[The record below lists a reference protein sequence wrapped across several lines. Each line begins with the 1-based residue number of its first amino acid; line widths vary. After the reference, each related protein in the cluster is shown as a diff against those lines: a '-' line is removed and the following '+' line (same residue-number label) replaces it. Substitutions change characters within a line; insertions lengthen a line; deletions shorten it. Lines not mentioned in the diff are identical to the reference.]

1 MPNFAMPNVHLLA
14 HTKIDEKAISE
25 WMGIQDASTD
35 AETLLTMAGRNCYRS
50 FHRPNE
56 ATYDDADYLRRTL
69 FQQGHMS
76 IAEHATATLYFTGV
90 SRAFLAELTRHRH
103 LSFSVESQ
111 RFIDADNINIVVPP
125 AIRASEDPYVLRN
138 FINAADEAIAAYMIA
153 RDELEGL
160 PKKQRNEA
168 ARGLLPNCVE
178 TRMVVTGNLRAW
190 VETLQKRL
198 TPGADA
204 EMQEVSR
211 LALDALHP
219 TAPSIYEHLKG
230 SAND

>member
-1 MPNFAMPNVHLLA
+1 MTNIVTPRVQLLA

-25 WMGIQDASTD
+25 WMSIQEASTD

-69 FQQGHMS
+69 EQQGHWS

-90 SRAFLAELTRHRH
+90 SRAFLTELTRHRH

-111 RFIDADNINIVVPP
+111 RFINANDANIVMPP
-125 AIRASEDPYVLRN
+125 AMRDLDEEDQDGFLLLAEESIEDYK
-138 FINAADEAIAAYMIA
+138 AIQTA
-153 RDELEGL
+153 LNHL

-178 TRMVVTGNLRAW
+178 TRMVVSGNLRAW
-190 VETLQKRL
+190 HEVINRRTQ
-198 TPGADA
+198 PDADA
-204 EMQEVSR
+204 EMQQVMR
-211 LALDALHP
+211 LAKQALHDVSP
-219 TAPSIYEHLKG
+219 IIFPQE
-230 SAND
+230 D

>member
-1 MPNFAMPNVHLLA
+1 MVNIVNPEVRLLA

-25 WMGIQDASTD
+25 YMEIQDASTD

-50 FHRPNE
+50 FHRPNG
-56 ATYDDADYLRRTL
+56 ATYNDADYLRRTL
-69 FQQGHMS
+69 AVLGHWS

-111 RFIDADNINIVVPP
+111 RFINANDANIVMPP
-125 AIRASEDPYVLRN
+125 AIREHDMAAHRD
-138 FINAADEAIAAYMIA
+138 FIGRAEECLADYRVTQA
-153 RDELEGL
+153 RLEHL

-168 ARGLLPNCVE
+168 ARALLPNAVE

-190 VETLQKRL
+190 HEVIQRRTQ
-198 TPGADA
+198 PDADA
-204 EMQEVSR
+204 EMQEVMR
-211 LALDALHP
+211 LAAKQLHTVSP
-219 TAPSIYEHLKG
+219 IIFP
-230 SAND
+230 

>member
-1 MPNFAMPNVHLLA
+1 MTNIVEPRVTLLA
-14 HTKIDEKAISE
+14 HTKINDAAVSE
-25 WMGIQDASTD
+25 WMDIQESSTD

-56 ATYDDADYLRRTL
+56 ATRDDADYLNRTL
-69 FQQGHMS
+69 GEQGHWS

-111 RFIDADNINIVVPP
+111 RFINANDANIVLPP
-125 AIRASEDPYVLRN
+125 AVRELDKEDQDWFLLLAEESIEDYKA
-138 FINAADEAIAAYMIA
+138 IQADL
-153 RDELEGL
+153 DHL

-190 VETLQKRL
+190 HEVIHRRTQ
-198 TPGADA
+198 PDADA
-204 EMQEVSR
+204 EIQEVMR
-211 LALDALHP
+211 LAARQLHTVSP
-219 TAPSIYEHLKG
+219 VIFP
-230 SAND
+230 

>member
-1 MPNFAMPNVHLLA
+1 MPNFAMPNVRLLA
-14 HTKIDEKAISE
+14 HTRIDERAVSD

-50 FHRPNE
+50 FHRPNSK
-56 ATYDDADYLRRTL
+56 TYDDADYLRRTL
-69 FQQGHMS
+69 GDQGHWS

-111 RFIDADNINIVVPP
+111 RFIDADNINIIVPP

-138 FINAADEAIAAYMIA
+138 FANAADEAVTAYMIA
-153 RDELEGL
+153 RDELEDL

-178 TRMVVTGNLRAW
+178 TRMVVTANLRAW
-190 VETLQKRL
+190 HEVIERRTQ
-198 TPGADA
+198 PDADA
-204 EMQEVSR
+204 EMQEVMR
-211 LALDALHP
+211 LAKKALHTVSP
-219 TAPSIYEHLKG
+219 VIFPKE
-230 SAND
+230 ND

>member
-1 MPNFAMPNVHLLA
+1 MVNIVTPEVRLLA

-25 WMGIQDASTD
+25 WMSIQDASTD

-69 FQQGHMS
+69 FDRGHFS

-111 RFIDADNINIVVPP
+111 RFINANDANFVMPP
-125 AIRASEDPYVLRN
+125 AIREHDMAAQRD
-138 FINAADEAIAAYMIA
+138 FIGRAEECLADYRVSQA
-153 RDELEGL
+153 RLDHL

-168 ARGLLPNCVE
+168 ARALLPNAVE

-190 VETLQKRL
+190 NEVIQRRTQ
-198 TPGADA
+198 PDADA
-204 EMQEVSR
+204 EMQEVMR
-211 LALDALHP
+211 LAKAKLHTVSP
-219 TAPSIYEHLKG
+219 IIFPKEK
-230 SAND
+230 

>member
-1 MPNFAMPNVHLLA
+1 MTNIVTPQVHLLA

-50 FHRPNE
+50 FNRPNE
-56 ATYDDADYLRRTL
+56 ATYNDADYLRRTL
-69 FQQGHMS
+69 FDQGHWS

-111 RFIDADNINIVVPP
+111 RFINANDANFVMPP
-125 AIRASEDPYVLRN
+125 AIREHDMAAQRD
-138 FINAADEAIAAYMIA
+138 FIGRAEECLADYRVTQA
-153 RDELEGL
+153 RLDHL

-168 ARGLLPNCVE
+168 ARALLPNAVE

-190 VETLQKRL
+190 NEVIQRRTQSD
-198 TPGADA
+198 ADA
-204 EMQEVSR
+204 EIQEVMR
-211 LALDALHP
+211 LAAQELHTVSP
-219 TAPSIYEHLKG
+219 IIFP
-230 SAND
+230 

>member
-1 MPNFAMPNVHLLA
+1 MTNIVTPQVHLLA

-25 WMGIQDASTD
+25 WMSIQDASTD

-69 FQQGHMS
+69 FDRGHFS

-111 RFIDADNINIVVPP
+111 RFINANNANIVMPP
-125 AIRASEDPYVLRN
+125 AMRDLDEESKEN
-138 FINAADEAIAAYMIA
+138 FLWRVDESITDYKNAQTTLN
-153 RDELEGL
+153 RL

-168 ARGLLPNCVE
+168 ARALLPNAVE

-190 VETLQKRL
+190 NEVIQRRTQ
-198 TPGADA
+198 PDADA
-204 EMQEVSR
+204 EMQEVMR
-211 LALDALHP
+211 LAAKQMHTVSP
-219 TAPSIYEHLKG
+219 IIFPKENH
-230 SAND
+230 

>member
-1 MPNFAMPNVHLLA
+1 MTDIVTPRVQLLA
-14 HTKIDEKAISE
+14 HTTIDEKAISE

-69 FQQGHMS
+69 EQQGHWS

-90 SRAFLAELTRHRH
+90 SRAFLTELTRHRH

-111 RFIDADNINIVVPP
+111 RFINANDANIVMPP
-125 AIRASEDPYVLRN
+125 AMRDLDEEDQDGFLLLAEESIEDYK
-138 FINAADEAIAAYMIA
+138 AIQTA
-153 RDELEGL
+153 LNHL

-168 ARGLLPNCVE
+168 ARALLPNAVE

-190 VETLQKRL
+190 NEVIQRRTQ
-198 TPGADA
+198 PDADA
-204 EMQEVSR
+204 EIQQVMR
-211 LALDALHP
+211 LAAQELHTVSP
-219 TAPSIYEHLKG
+219 IIFPKENS
-230 SAND
+230 

>member
-1 MPNFAMPNVHLLA
+1 MTNIVTPQVHLLA

-25 WMGIQDASTD
+25 WMSIQDASTD

-56 ATYDDADYLRRTL
+56 ATYNDADYLRRTL
-69 FQQGHMS
+69 GDQGHWS

-111 RFIDADNINIVVPP
+111 RFINANNANVVMPP
-125 AIRASEDPYVLRN
+125 AMRYLDEESKEKFLWRVDESITDYKDAQTVLN
-138 FINAADEAIAAYMIA
+138 Y
-153 RDELEGL
+153 L

-168 ARGLLPNCVE
+168 ARALLPNAVE
-178 TRMVVTGNLRAW
+178 TRMVVTGNLRTW
-190 VETLQKRL
+190 HEVIQRRTQ
-198 TPGADA
+198 PDADA
-204 EMQEVSR
+204 EIQEVMR
-211 LALDALHP
+211 MAREALHTVSPIIFP
-219 TAPSIYEHLKG
+219 TEKD
-230 SAND
+230 NNE

>member
-1 MPNFAMPNVHLLA
+1 MTNIVEPRVTLLA
-14 HTKIDEKAISE
+14 HTKINEKAIAE
-25 WMGIQDASTD
+25 WMEIQKSSTG

-56 ATYDDADYLRRTL
+56 ATRDDADYLNRTL
-69 FQQGHMS
+69 GEQAHWS
-76 IAEHATATLYFTGV
+76 ISEHATATLYFTGV

-111 RFIDADNINIVVPP
+111 RFINANDANIVMPP
-125 AIRASEDPYVLRN
+125 AVRELDKEDQDWFLLLAEESIEDYKA
-138 FINAADEAIAAYMIA
+138 IQADL
-153 RDELEGL
+153 DHL

-190 VETLQKRL
+190 HEVIQRRTQ
-198 TPGADA
+198 PDADA
-204 EMQEVSR
+204 EMQQVMR
-211 LALDALHP
+211 LAAQQLHTVSP
-219 TAPSIYEHLKG
+219 IIFPQ
-230 SAND
+230 

>member
-1 MPNFAMPNVHLLA
+1 MTNIVTPQVHLLA

-25 WMGIQDASTD
+25 WMSIQDASTD

-56 ATYDDADYLRRTL
+56 ATYNDADYLRRTL
-69 FQQGHMS
+69 FDRGHFS

-111 RFIDADNINIVVPP
+111 RFINANNANIVMPP
-125 AIRASEDPYVLRN
+125 AMRYLDEESKEN
-138 FINAADEAIAAYMIA
+138 FLWRVDESITDYKNAQTILN
-153 RDELEGL
+153 RL

-168 ARGLLPNCVE
+168 ARALLPNAVE
-178 TRMVVTGNLRAW
+178 TRMVVTGNLRCW
-190 VETLQKRL
+190 HEVIQRRTQ
-198 TPGADA
+198 PDADA
-204 EMQEVSR
+204 EMQEVMR
-211 LALDALHP
+211 LAKEKLHTVSP
-219 TAPSIYEHLKG
+219 IIFP
-230 SAND
+230 

>member
-1 MPNFAMPNVHLLA
+1 MVNIVNPEVRLLA

-25 WMGIQDASTD
+25 WMSIQDASTD

-50 FHRPNE
+50 FNRPNSK
-56 ATYDDADYLRRTL
+56 TYNDADYLRRTL
-69 FQQGHMS
+69 GEQGHWS

-111 RFIDADNINIVVPP
+111 RFINANDANFVMPP
-125 AIRASEDPYVLRN
+125 AIREHDMAAQRD
-138 FINAADEAIAAYMIA
+138 FIGRAEECLADYRVTQA
-153 RDELEGL
+153 RLDHL

-168 ARGLLPNCVE
+168 ARALLPNCVE

-190 VETLQKRL
+190 HEVIHRRTQ
-198 TPGADA
+198 PDADA
-204 EMQEVSR
+204 EMQEVMR
-211 LALDALHP
+211 LADKQLHTVSP
-219 TAPSIYEHLKG
+219 IIFP
-230 SAND
+230 

>member
-1 MPNFAMPNVHLLA
+1 MPNFAMPNVQLLA
-14 HTKIDEKAISE
+14 HTKIDEKAVGE

-35 AETLLTMAGRNCYRS
+35 AETLLTMAGRNCYCS
-50 FHRPNE
+50 FHRPNP
-56 ATYDDADYLRRTL
+56 ATYEDELYLRHTL
-69 FQQGHMS
+69 FTQGHWS

-111 RFIDADNINIVVPP
+111 RFIDADNINIVLPP
-125 AIRASEDPYVLRN
+125 AIRASTDPYVLRN
-138 FINAADEAIAAYMIA
+138 FTNAADEAITAYMIA
-153 RDELEGL
+153 RDELEDL

-190 VETLQKRL
+190 REVIDRRTQ
-198 TPGADA
+198 PDADA
-204 EMQEVSR
+204 EMQQVMRMARE
-211 LALDALHP
+211 ALHTVSP
-219 TAPSIYEHLKG
+219 IIFPQE
-230 SAND
+230 NN

>member
-1 MPNFAMPNVHLLA
+1 MPKIVEPRVTLLA
-14 HTKIDEKAISE
+14 QTKINEAAISE
-25 WMGIQDASTD
+25 WMDIQDSSTD

-56 ATYDDADYLRRTL
+56 ATRNDADYLQRTL
-69 FQQGHMS
+69 SGQGHWS

-111 RFIDADNINIVVPP
+111 RFINAGDANIVMPP
-125 AIRASEDPYVLRN
+125 AIRESNGEIKRQ
-138 FINAADEAIAAYMIA
+138 FINDAGETILNYTDMQY
-153 RDELEGL
+153 ELEDL

-168 ARGLLPNCVE
+168 ARALLPNAVE

-190 VETLQKRL
+190 HEVIHRRTQ
-198 TPGADA
+198 PDADA
-204 EMQEVSR
+204 EIQEVMR
-211 LALDALHP
+211 LAARQLHTVSP
-219 TAPSIYEHLKG
+219 VIFP
-230 SAND
+230 

>member
-1 MPNFAMPNVHLLA
+1 MTDIVTPRVQLLA
-14 HTKIDEKAISE
+14 HTTIDEKAISE

-56 ATYDDADYLRRTL
+56 ATYNDDDYLRRTL
-69 FQQGHMS
+69 GDQGHWS

-111 RFIDADNINIVVPP
+111 RFINANDANIVLPP
-125 AIRASEDPYVLRN
+125 AVRELDKEDQDGFLLLAEESIEDYK
-138 FINAADEAIAAYMIA
+138 AIQTA
-153 RDELEGL
+153 LNHL

-168 ARGLLPNCVE
+168 ARALLPNAVE

-190 VETLQKRL
+190 NEVIQRRTQ
-198 TPGADA
+198 PDADA
-204 EMQEVSR
+204 EIQQVMR
-211 LALDALHP
+211 LAAQELHTVSP
-219 TAPSIYEHLKG
+219 IIFPKENS
-230 SAND
+230 